1 MKDPIQEL
9 AYEATAYCDTLDIAS
24 QVLYR
29 KIWEREFARLIA
41 IECIALCIEGIS
53 DPRDT
58 PESLCAKR
66 IAKHFD
72 VV

>member
-1 MKDPIQEL
+1 MKDAIQEL
-9 AYEATAYCDTLDIAS
+9 ADKATSYCDTLDIAS

-29 KIWEREFARLIA
+29 KVWEREFAQLIV
-41 IECIALCIEGIS
+41 IECIALCIEGIP

-58 PESLCAKR
+58 PEGLCAKR
-66 IAKHFD
+66 IAKNFD